1 MEQNKDHTF
10 LMLFESKYGN
20 FDYSNVL
27 LEEIQDITKKYY
39 IVKKIGHGL
48 EHVKRNL
55 RFFGLSLSFYSSF

>member
-27 LEEIQDITKKYY
+27 LEEIQDIIKK
-39 IVKKIGHGL
+39 ILHCKKIGHSL
-48 EHVKRNL
+48 ERVKRNL
-55 RFFGLSLSFYSSF
+55 RFFGLSLSFYTSF